1 MSNDITSIKQTLASY
16 CHLVDRGEPAAVA
29 ALFAEDAV
37 LAPYYDGD
45 YEVSGRPAIQGWY
58 EYYEAHF
65 KSGIRHLKHLIH
77 SIAIEV
83 DGNSASGSCYLT
95 AYMISNADG
104 LAYQA
109 QGTYV
114 DQYAKRNDQW
124 LFKRRE
130 IYVEFVTACGT
141 PIEHMEPLGYQPE

>member
-1 MSNDITSIKQTLASY
+1 MYNDITQIKQTLARY
-16 CHLVDRGEPAAVA
+16 CHLVDQGQPAAVA
-29 ALFAEDAV
+29 ALFSEDAV
-37 LAPYYDGD
+37 LAPKYDGD

-58 EYYEAHF
+58 EYYEANF

-77 SIAIEV
+77 SIAIDL
-83 DGNSASGSCYLT
+83 DGDGASGSCYLT
-95 AYMISNADG
+95 AYMISKADG

-114 DQYAKRNDQW
+114 DRYAKSNEQW

-141 PIEHMEPLGYQPE
+141 PIEHMEPLGYQPA